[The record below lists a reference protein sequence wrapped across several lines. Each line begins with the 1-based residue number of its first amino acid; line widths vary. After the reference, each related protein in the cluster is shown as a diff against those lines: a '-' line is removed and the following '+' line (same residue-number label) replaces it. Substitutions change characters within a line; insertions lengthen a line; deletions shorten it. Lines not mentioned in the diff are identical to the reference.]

1 MSCFSQAAKVLSLS
15 SKELKVALTCM
26 LFFLSFLFTGSVL
39 DNGNSYTSGRHASL
53 LAATSASRQPGLTG
67 NGLVEATQV
76 SSYYIT
82 TYDTVVTVTNTLA
95 RPTNRF
101 ANALVTT

>member
-1 MSCFSQAAKVLSLS
+1 
-15 SKELKVALTCM
+15 M
-26 LFFLSFLFTGSVL
+26 LIYSSFLFTGSVL

-82 TYDTVVTVTNTLA
+82 AYDTVVTVTTVTLA
-95 RPTNRF
+95 RHTNMLILLLR
-101 ANALVTT
+101 LH

>member
-1 MSCFSQAAKVLSLS
+1 
-15 SKELKVALTCM
+15 M
-26 LFFLSFLFTGSVL
+26 LIYSSFLFTGSVL

-101 ANALVTT
+101 TNALVTP